1 MKVVL
6 AHDYLTQ
13 RGGAERVVLSMAKA
27 FPRSPLYTSLFDPD
41 GTFPEFQALE
51 VRPAA
56 VNRLPV
62 LRRHHRLAFPLLA
75 PTMSS
80 LRVEA
85 DVLVCSSSGWAH
97 GIRTNG
103 RKLVYCHAPARW
115 LYQTDR
121 YVRTLGLPA
130 KAAARALG
138 FPLKHWDRQAAA
150 TASRYIV
157 ASTHVAHMVEKVYG
171 RRAHVLPPPPAL
183 PPDGPT
189 RALPDIEPGFILC
202 VSRLL
207 PYKNLDAVVE
217 ALALHSRDR
226 LVLVG
231 SGPDEARLRE
241 AAGPNVRFL
250 GSISD
255 EVLRWLYSTCVAVVA
270 ASYED
275 FGLTPLEAASFGKPA
290 VVLRFGGF
298 LDTVRENETGVF
310 FDVPT
315 PDAIAAALAKVS
327 TTNWD
332 ANTIRTHAAAFS
344 EQRFVERLRALVAA
358 EGAL

>member
-1 MKVVL
+1 MRVVL

-27 FPRSPLYTSLFDPD
+27 FPGSPLYTSLFDPD
-41 GTFPEFQALE
+41 GTFPEFRALE

-56 VNRLPV
+56 VNRFSL

-75 PTMSS
+75 PMVTS
-80 LRVEA
+80 LRLEA

-97 GIRTNG
+97 GIRTTG

-138 FPLKHWDRQAAA
+138 FPLRRWDRRVAA
-150 TASRYIV
+150 TASSYVV
-157 ASTHVAHMVEKVYG
+157 ASTHIAQMVEGVYG
-171 RRAHVLPPPPAL
+171 RRPHVLPPPPAL
-183 PPDGPT
+183 RPDGAT
-189 RALPDIEPGFILC
+189 RPLPDIESGFILC

-207 PYKNLDAVVE
+207 PYKNVDAVVD
-217 ALALHSRDR
+217 ALALRPRDR

-231 SGPDEARLRE
+231 SGPDEARLRK

-250 GSISD
+250 SSVSD
-255 EVLRWLYSTCVAVVA
+255 EVLRWLYSTCAAVVA

-298 LDTVRENETGVF
+298 RDTVRENETGLF

-327 TTNWD
+327 TTSWD
-332 ANTIRTHAAAFS
+332 ADTIRVHAAAFS
-344 EQRFVERLRALVAA
+344 EQRFIERLRSLVADEEA
-358 EGAL
+358 R